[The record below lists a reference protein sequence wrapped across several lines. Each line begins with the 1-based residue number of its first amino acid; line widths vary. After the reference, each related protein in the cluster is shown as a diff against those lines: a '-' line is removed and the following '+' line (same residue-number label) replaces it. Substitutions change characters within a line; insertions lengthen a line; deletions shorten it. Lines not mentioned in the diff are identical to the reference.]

1 MHLEIIAHRSTG
13 LHGILF
19 PSVGFQI
26 MSTLN
31 LEFLGRKKRKKK
43 EEKSKND
50 QNIVILACNLKD
62 FLNSVLNF
70 HSVSQS

>member
-19 PSVGFQI
+19 PSVGFQM

-31 LEFLGRKKRKKK
+31 LEFLGRKKRKEK
-43 EEKSKND
+43 EESKND

-62 FLNSVLNF
+62 FVNSVLNF